1 MRSTPP
7 PATSSPMTTT
17 SKISLSRSSRVL
29 PPAATS
35 ARMPQK
41 QLLCSA
47 PGSPRIRSAGK
58 SASWTRTTAASPTS
72 WNSAPGSTN
81 MSARSKPSPGR
92 FSTLNR
98 IKVPKAK
105 ARPVRHGPAL
115 LVFYRRRGVSL
126 RQRRKQLKGSRFF
139 LGVVLRLRVPEGGVF
154 ALLVA
159 D

>member
-7 PATSSPMTTT
+7 PATSSPTTTT
-17 SKISLSRSSRVL
+17 SKISLSRSSRAP

-115 LVFYRRRGVSL
+115 LVFYRRRGVCL
-126 RQRRKQLKGSRFF
+126 WQRRKLLKGSFLF